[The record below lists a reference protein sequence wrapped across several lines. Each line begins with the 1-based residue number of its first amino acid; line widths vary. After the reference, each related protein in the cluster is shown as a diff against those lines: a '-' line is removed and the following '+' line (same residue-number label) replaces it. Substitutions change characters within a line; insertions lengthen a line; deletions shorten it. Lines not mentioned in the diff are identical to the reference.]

1 MRLSIRQEVLL
12 ALALAALVPLV
23 LLTASLAQQLRGLV
37 GLDGAAVE
45 ALLRRAWLLVGV
57 FSILGLVLGFL
68 LSRRLSRTLVAAE
81 ESNRRSEEAR
91 DRIKEVLDRYVTAE
105 VAQQILEQPGT
116 LRLGGETKEVTVVLS
131 DLRGFTMLVENY
143 RPEEVVELLNRY
155 FARMTD
161 IIFQY
166 QGTLDKFMGDSI
178 MALFGAPVSRP
189 DDAERAVLCAVQ
201 MQLAMDAFNRENEG
215 RNLPPLY
222 MGIGINTGLVVAGN
236 FGSEKRSQ
244 YTVIGDQ
251 VNLVSRIEAFSLRGQ
266 ILVSQGTLDRLGET
280 LDVSEPQ
287 FVYVKGKTDPVPL
300 YELNRIAGRWNLDV
314 PVREFRRYKRLTL
327 TESFDFN
334 LVLGKKTDP
343 MTHHGILLN
352 VSEGG
357 ILARST
363 YHLSPLSNVK
373 FTIPFRFRSRE
384 TGDIYG
390 KVLRINK
397 TEDDDFEFNVEFT
410 SILPEDRMLIRN
422 VVADLA

>member
-1 MRLSIRQEVLL
+1 MRLSIRQQVLL
-12 ALALAALVPLV
+12 ALALAAVVPLV
-23 LLTASLAQQLRGLV
+23 LLTLAVSWQLGDLV
-37 GLDGAAVE
+37 GLDE
-45 ALLRRAWLLVGV
+45 ARVGTFLGRAWLLVGALSV
-57 FSILGLVLGFL
+57 FGLVGGL
-68 LSRRLSRTLVAAE
+68 LMTRRVARALDDAQ
-81 ESNRRSEEAR
+81 ESNRINVEER
-91 DRIKEVLDRYVTAE
+91 ERIKEVLDRYVTAE
-105 VAQQILEQPGT
+105 VAQQVLAQPGT

-155 FARMTD
+155 FSRMTD
-161 IIFQY
+161 IIFQH

-201 MQLAMDAFNRENEG
+201 MQLAMDEFNRENEG
-215 RNLPPLY
+215 HNLPPLY
-222 MGIGINTGLVVAGN
+222 MGIGINTGLVVAGS

-266 ILVSQGTLDRLGET
+266 ILVSQGTLDRLGEIIE
-280 LDVSEPQ
+280 VSEPQ
-287 FVYVKGKTDPVPL
+287 HVYVKGKTDPVPL
-300 YELNRIAGRWNLDV
+300 YELKRIRGTLDLEV
-314 PVREFRRYKRLTL
+314 PVREFRRYKRLSL
-327 TESFDFN
+327 TEEFEFQ

-343 MTHHGILLN
+343 MVHRGILLN

-357 ILARST
+357 ILARSR
-363 YHLSPLSNVK
+363 YQLSPLSNVK
-373 FTIPFRFRSRE
+373 FAIPFRFRGRQ

-390 KVLRINK
+390 KVLRI
-397 TEDDDFEFNVEFT
+397 TEAEDGDFEFNVEFT